1 MVYDLKKKKKQYT
14 YFGQILQFHTKRNF
28 TDV

>member
-1 MVYDLKKKKKQYT
+1 MVYDLKKKKQYT